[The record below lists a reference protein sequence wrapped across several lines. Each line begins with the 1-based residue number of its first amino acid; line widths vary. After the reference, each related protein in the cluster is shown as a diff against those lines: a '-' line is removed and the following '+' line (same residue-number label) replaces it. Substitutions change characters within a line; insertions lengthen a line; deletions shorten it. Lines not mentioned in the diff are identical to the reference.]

1 MEYRPKTEL
10 HSASWE
16 SPTRG
21 QCEELG
27 AGGRESSKQP
37 GGRKKATGQLNEVA
51 VVKGRKEHGEEE
63 FLND

>member
-1 MEYRPKTEL
+1 MR
-10 HSASWE
+10 
-16 SPTRG
+16 
-21 QCEELG
+21 G
-27 AGGRESSKQP
+27 AGGRRRESSKQP